1 MWNNQLW
8 GRVVPLNEESIWDT
22 LHQKHLWHTQGDV
35 SVNSEIYVCDLGV
48 ISVLVLKLHT
58 QKEDDTTGQS
68 MEYNVEIHN

>member
-1 MWNNQLW
+1 MKSPFGVCRTW
-8 GRVVPLNEESIWDT
+8 SISGIPR
-22 LHQKHLWHTQGDV
+22 GDV